1 MKIRWLASWGCVYL
15 FVLAAICFPN
25 TAKLI
30 AGSPPHFAPATCK
43 CGCAGTA
50 RPACAH
56 SCGGNPCTGTSIT
69 YSHIIIGE
77 VVENQPATFSVVAP
91 NGTALAGFV
100 VDFDNGQ
107 HVTTDDHGFATFTPT
122 GHTDLNAKISDICS
136 TRVHVLTSDDA
147 AKLPP
152 SVPHFAMAGNQLSVS
167 RPGLFDGVASNTRAS
182 IGDTQCNVLSEAPGQ
197 AILKVPPETPL
208 GSSQL
213 HIEDNGQKLDQPIS
227 VIRFSLHADATTL
240 TRNQTTKGSAIIEGA
255 DPSLVG
261 GLIHIN
267 NLSPETIK
275 LQAAGGSDTIT
286 KRIEPNMI
294 KNGRI
299 EIPMTIHASQGGGFL
314 IVGGVYDSTAR
325 AAKCSCGCGGT
336 PRPACAHS
344 CGGTPCTGS

>member
-1 MKIRWLASWGCVYL
+1 MKIRWIASWGSVFL
-15 FVLAAICFPN
+15 FVLAAIFFPN
-25 TAKLI
+25 TPKLM
-30 AGSPPHFAPATCK
+30 ARSAPHFAPATCK

-56 SCGGNPCTGTSIT
+56 SCGGNPCTGASIT
-69 YSHIIIGE
+69 YSHVIIGD

-107 HVTTDDHGFATFTPT
+107 QVTTDDHGFAMFTPT
-122 GHTDLNAKISDICS
+122 GHTDLSAKISDICS
-136 TRVHVLTSDDA
+136 TKVHVLTSDDA

-152 SVPHFAMAGNQLSVS
+152 SAPHFAMAGNQMSVTQ
-167 RPGLFDGVASNTRAS
+167 PGLFDGIASNTHAS
-182 IGDTQCNVLSEAPGQ
+182 IGDTQCNVMAEAPGQ
-197 AILKVPPETPL
+197 AILKLPSETPL

-213 HIEDNGQKLDQPIS
+213 HIEDNGRKLDQPIS
-227 VIRFSLHADATTL
+227 VIRFSLQADSTTL
-240 TRNQTTKGSAIIEGA
+240 ARNQTTKGKAIIDGA
-255 DPSLVG
+255 GPALVG
-261 GLIHIN
+261 GVIHIN
-267 NLSPETIK
+267 NLSAETVK

-286 KRIEPNMI
+286 KRIEPGMI
-294 KNGRI
+294 KDGRI
-299 EIPMTIHASQGGGFL
+299 EIPMTIHASRAGGFL